1 MLGGYEMIYA
11 VIAVSFFL
19 LVGAVMLQVPLEYPL
34 LIILC
39 LFALFVRKKGYNFR
53 KIGGMMLAGIKKSM
67 VVIWVLL
74 IISALTAS
82 WMSAGTIPYLVN
94 LGIGFIQPQL
104 FVLFAF
110 LFCCALSYL
119 LGSSF
124 ATANTLGVVLM
135 AIARSS
141 GVNLYLT
148 AGAIVCGIYFGD
160 RVSPMSSSLALLSSL
175 TKSDHYANARLA
187 LKTGAVPLLLSSA
200 LFGVFSLL
208 HPMGEVSSTI
218 PEAISS
224 TFYVDWMAL
233 LPAAVVLLLC
243 LLRVNVKLA
252 MGASTLCAG
261 VIAVMLQGRGIGEFL
276 KTLVMGFYLPQDSV
290 LYQIIQGGGVVN
302 MLETVVI
309 VLVSCAVGGLFEG
322 ADLIQ
327 DISFSSVPATR
338 LGKFMRTVLCTL
350 ATSAVGCN
358 QTIAIVMT
366 AEMVKGTYRDME
378 GGQAEM
384 TRDLLL
390 TTQMLPT
397 AIPWNIAVF
406 MPLVILGIPGG
417 VGHMPYLFLPY
428 FMVLCP
434 AVAYWFKDRR
444 TKPAAG
450 KPVEGQN
457 K

>member
-1 MLGGYEMIYA
+1 M
-11 VIAVSFFL
+11 
-19 LVGAVMLQVPLEYPL
+19 
-34 LIILC
+34 
-39 LFALFVRKKGYNFR
+39 
-53 KIGGMMLAGIKKSM
+53 
-67 VVIWVLL
+67 LL

-224 TFYVDWMAL
+224 TFYVDWMVL
-233 LPAAVVLLLC
+233 LPARCV
-243 LLRVNVKLA
+243 
-252 MGASTLCAG
+252 
-261 VIAVMLQGRGIGEFL
+261 
-276 KTLVMGFYLPQDSV
+276 
-290 LYQIIQGGGVVN
+290 
-302 MLETVVI
+302 
-309 VLVSCAVGGLFEG
+309 
-322 ADLIQ
+322 
-327 DISFSSVPATR
+327 
-338 LGKFMRTVLCTL
+338 
-350 ATSAVGCN
+350 
-358 QTIAIVMT
+358 
-366 AEMVKGTYRDME
+366 
-378 GGQAEM
+378 
-384 TRDLLL
+384 
-390 TTQMLPT
+390 
-397 AIPWNIAVF
+397 
-406 MPLVILGIPGG
+406 
-417 VGHMPYLFLPY
+417 
-428 FMVLCP
+428 
-434 AVAYWFKDRR
+434 
-444 TKPAAG
+444 
-450 KPVEGQN
+450 
-457 K
+457 